1 MAAMLK
7 KLLAVCAATLLTVA
21 TYAAAVE
28 LREDHP
34 DTYVVQKGDTLW
46 DIAARFLNEPWLWP
60 EIWQANPQVENPH
73 LIYPGD
79 VLSLAY
85 LGDGRPSLTVKMS
98 PQIRRSGDKAIDA
111 VPLSEIEPFLRSAHV
126 LDEEQSKSLPYI
138 VGLEEGRLR
147 AAEGQV
153 AYVRGAD
160 FRPGQR
166 WAVVRPTVRFTRH
179 PDPDDPDDDARVHSN
194 EWDAEH
200 GVRPHGDELHWAYYK
215 AFDDSLDVL
224 GYEVLEM
231 STGVITVEGDPA
243 TLLLVPGGREAKVGD
258 LLMPYDPHPYD
269 LTFYPHASQSVPANF
284 RVMAMTD
291 RLTHGGPRDVVA
303 LSAGAREG
311 VENGQVFSI
320 WQEGEWVRD
329 EIAHKPRFVANRKK
343 NKVRL
348 PDEFVGHVMIFRTFD
363 KMSYGL
369 IMDGI
374 RPAQI
379 GDVLKPPARY

>member
-85 LGDGRPSLTVKMS
+85 LGDGRPSLTVKRS
-98 PQIRRSGDKAIDA
+98 PQVRRTRDDAIDTI
-111 VPLSEIEPFLRSAHV
+111 PLSEIEPFLRKTHV
-126 LDEEQSKSLPYI
+126 FGEDEYKHLPYVI
-138 VGLEEGRLR
+138 GLEENRLR

-153 AYVRGAD
+153 VYVRGAD
-160 FRPGQR
+160 FSPDQR
-166 WAVVRPTVRFTRH
+166 WAVVRPTVRFAANS
-179 PDPDDPDDDARVHSN
+179 DSDDPEDVHTFRE
-194 EWDAEH
+194 EWDSQN
-200 GVRPHGDELHWAYYK
+200 GVRSRQVGIQWAHVIGGDGFE
-215 AFDDSLDVL
+215 VL
-224 GYEVLEM
+224 GYEVVEM
-231 STGVITVEGDPA
+231 AAGVVTVGGDPA
-243 TLLLVPGGREAKVGD
+243 TLLLTPGGRDVAVGD
-258 LLMPYDPHPYD
+258 LLMPYDPQPYD
-269 LTFYPHASQSVPANF
+269 LTFHPHPGEAANV
-284 RVMAMTD
+284 RVLAMTD
-291 RLTHGGPRDVVA
+291 RLEYGGPRDVVA
-303 LSAGAREG
+303 LSAGARDG
-311 VENGQVFSI
+311 VDNGQVFSI
-320 WQEGEWVRD
+320 WRQGELVRD
-329 EIAHKPRFVANRKK
+329 EIAHKPRLLANREK

-348 PDEFVGHVMIFRTFD
+348 PDTFIGHVMVFRTFD
-363 KMSYGL
+363 KVSYGL

-374 RPAQI
+374 RPAKI
-379 GDVLKPPARY
+379 DDRLKPPVNH

>member
-7 KLLAVCAATLLTVA
+7 KLLAVCAATLLTLASYV
-21 TYAAAVE
+21 AAVE
-28 LREDHP
+28 LRDDHP

-85 LGDGRPSLTVKMS
+85 LGGRPTLIKKS
-98 PQIRRSGDKAIDA
+98 PTIRRTSEEAITT
-111 VPLSEIEPFLRSAHV
+111 VPLGEIEAFLRSAHV
-126 LDEEQSKSLPYI
+126 LDEDTYNSLPYI

-147 AAEGQV
+147 VAEGQV

-166 WAVVRPTVRFTRH
+166 WAVVRPSVRFAAH
-179 PDPDDPDDDARVHSN
+179 PHSADEEPRLVRD
-194 EWDAEH
+194 EWDAKN
-200 GVRPHGDELHWAYYK
+200 GVRPHGSGMQWAYHIGADNGYE
-215 AFDDSLDVL
+215 VL
-224 GYEVLEM
+224 GYEVIEM
-231 STGVITVEGDPA
+231 AQGVVTVEGDPA
-243 TLLLVPGGREAKVGD
+243 TLLITPGGRDAAVGD
-258 LLMPYDPHPYD
+258 LLIPYDPQPYD
-269 LTFYPHASQSVPANF
+269 LFFYPRPPDAVPANF
-284 RVMAMTD
+284 RVLAMTE
-291 RLTHGGPRDVVA
+291 RLSVGGPRDVVA

-311 VENGQVFSI
+311 VENGQVYSV
-320 WQEGEWVRD
+320 WQQSELVRD
-329 EIAHKPRFVANRKK
+329 EIAHKPRIVANMKK
-343 NKVRL
+343 NKVQL

-363 KMSYGL
+363 KVSYGL

-374 RPAQI
+374 RPVQLN
-379 GDVLKPPARY
+379 DRLKAPARY